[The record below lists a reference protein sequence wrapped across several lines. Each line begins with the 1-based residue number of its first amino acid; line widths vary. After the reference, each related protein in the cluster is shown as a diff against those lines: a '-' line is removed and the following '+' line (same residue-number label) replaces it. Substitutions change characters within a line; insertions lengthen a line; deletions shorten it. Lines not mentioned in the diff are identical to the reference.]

1 MDVGQKIRILKRYL
15 KEKSITPEDVNLN
28 DQDLT
33 AYAGLDRLLDYIS
46 IHNNGLFDFATLESD
61 EKQWKQYV
69 DILNYS
75 ATYSPGSP
83 PVVIDTS
90 ERKAQFGLQYWRNTR
105 VIEALPRD
113 NYYARTVTLSTEE
126 NDEFDQLI
134 TESRAKLYEIFQTLP
149 ETPAFNP
156 ANIVQ
161 VNSLISSIKEK
172 LSALTSNSSQI
183 TVLQKKLNLLT
194 DLNKINQLERL
205 TIPQDN
211 GSNLSYC
218 ILAET
223 VEGVTEKISL
233 ITLAK
238 VKEQLGHLCAQNELD
253 LDSYNES
260 REQYYKLVTEG
271 ILKLPKRGDIK
282 EVQREAIALNISRLM
297 GLDTT
302 SSTTVTYN
310 GRPALFIPFD
320 NINLLNEFSFGKIF
334 KVGMGLSGQIYTH
347 YSTIKPLGEGVQ
359 SDLYIKDF
367 GNALALLYL
376 CCDTDAIGGYCKN
389 KALRNYSSLYIFDQV
404 ITDTDKFILDSR
416 ISLQPNQFIMKHT
429 RHGQGRNRTLIEDS
443 SIVTKYAS
451 IMQLKELKRIITQY
465 CDHISW
471 LHHNRTQTI
480 KRLLQEELAKDERVR
495 LTEEL
500 NDIEILEK
508 DVEQIKRQ
516 ILIRINKIAEIL
528 PQTTGVV
535 GFDTI
540 RQCLILEKLLHNP
553 VLYSDDGRPYKNPWT
568 TRQTNTVQAIHDLQN
583 GKIQITFKFNI
594 PEDMVDFI
602 KRHGGGDSL
611 SMTSPKVITISK
623 AHLDS
628 LRENML
634 HPEHSPELSLN
645 TNYLDDK
652 DLCIIKMA
660 YRIGNR
666 TKILNAIAEYRILM
680 NNEQVSFHNKIECLT
695 QTEAK
700 IKALIEMANDKG
712 LGMHI
717 LKKFYFD
724 AQQRLQKLINQEVMP
739 HDISQAFAAALKL
752 DRVSEFNQVVREAIV
767 QNKVTDTQFITFLSD
782 CIKKEALATNYKE
795 AQKESRALSI
805 EAQRI
810 INHLKSPVVPLIV
823 QLGGQVYSQAGLA
836 DAHTVTNLENDLQ
849 LDREKPDTVS
859 MTTLDLHGVMT
870 KEEIIKNGMTVT
882 V

>member
-33 AYAGLDRLLDYIS
+33 AYVGLDKLLDYIS

-83 PVVIDTS
+83 PALISTS
-90 ERKAQFGLQYWRNTR
+90 ERKAQFGLQYWLNTR
-105 VIEALPRD
+105 TIEALPRD
-113 NYYARTVTLSTEE
+113 NYYTRVVILSIEE
-126 NDEFDQLI
+126 DEEFDRLI
-134 TESRAKLYEIFQTLP
+134 TESRAKLYAITQTFP
-149 ETPAFNP
+149 ETSSFNP
-156 ANIVQ
+156 ANIIQ
-161 VNSLISSIKEK
+161 VNNQISSIKEK
-172 LSALTSNSSQI
+172 LDALTGNSTQI

-194 DLNKINQLERL
+194 DLNKINQLQRL
-205 TIPQDN
+205 NIPQDN
-211 GSNLSYC
+211 GSSLSYC
-218 ILAET
+218 TLAET
-223 VEGVTEKISL
+223 IEGVTEKISL

-238 VKEQLGHLCAQNELD
+238 VKEQLGHLCAQKELD
-253 LDSYNES
+253 LVSYSES
-260 REQYYKLVTEG
+260 REQYYKLDTQG
-271 ILKLPKRGDIK
+271 ILKLPKYGDIK
-282 EVQREAIALNISRLM
+282 EVQREAMALNISRLM

-302 SSTTVTYN
+302 SSTTVSYN

-320 NINLLNEFSFGKIF
+320 SINLLNEFSSGKSF
-334 KVGMGLSGQIYTH
+334 KAGMGLSGQIYTH

-359 SDLYIKDF
+359 ADLYIKDF

-404 ITDTDKFILDSR
+404 ITDTGKFILDSR

-443 SIVTKYAS
+443 SIMTKYAS

-480 KRLLQEELAKDERVR
+480 KRLLQGELAKDERVR

-500 NDIEILEK
+500 NDVDILEK
-508 DVEQIKRQ
+508 DAEQIKSQ
-516 ILIRINKIAEIL
+516 IIIRINKIAEVL
-528 PQTTGVV
+528 PQTTGIV
-535 GFDTI
+535 GFDVI

-568 TRQTNTVQAIHDLQN
+568 TRQANPVQTINDLQN
-583 GKIQITFKFNI
+583 GKIQITFKSNI
-594 PEDMVDFI
+594 PEEMVDFI

-611 SMTSPKVITISK
+611 TITSPKVITISK

-628 LRENML
+628 LKENML
-634 HPEHSPELSLN
+634 HPEYSPELSLN

-666 TKILNAIAEYRILM
+666 TKILNAIAEYRAIM

-724 AQQRLQKLINQEVMP
+724 MQQRLQKLINPEVMP
-739 HDISQAFAAALKL
+739 HDISKAFAAALKL
-752 DRVSEFNQVVREAIV
+752 DRVSDFNKVVREAIV
-767 QNKVTDTQFITFLSD
+767 QNKVTDPQFIIFLAD

-795 AQKESRALSI
+795 AQKASGALSI

-823 QLGGQVYSQAGLA
+823 QLGGQVHSQSELA
-836 DAHTVTNLENDLQ
+836 DTDGIANLENGLQ
-849 LDREKPDTVS
+849 LDCEKPDTES
-859 MTTLDLHGVMT
+859 IATMELHQAVT
-870 KEEIIKNGMTVT
+870 KEEIIRNGMTVT

>member
-15 KEKSITPEDVNLN
+15 KEKSISPEDVNLN

-33 AYAGLDRLLDYIS
+33 AYVGLDKLLDYIS

-83 PVVIDTS
+83 PALINTS
-90 ERKAQFGLQYWRNTR
+90 ERKAQFGLQYWLNTR
-105 VIEALPRD
+105 TIEALPRD
-113 NYYARTVTLSTEE
+113 NYYTRTVTLSIEE
-126 NDEFDQLI
+126 DEEFDKLI
-134 TESRAKLYEIFQTLP
+134 TESRSKLYAITQTFP
-149 ETPAFNP
+149 EAGSFNP
-156 ANIVQ
+156 ANINQ
-161 VNSLISSIKEK
+161 VNNRISSIKEK
-172 LSALTSNSSQI
+172 LDTLTGNSPQI
-183 TVLQKKLNLLT
+183 TILQKKLNVLT
-194 DLNKINQLERL
+194 DLNKINQLQRL
-205 TIPQDN
+205 NIPKDN
-211 GSNLSYC
+211 GSSLSYC
-218 ILAET
+218 TLAVT
-223 VEGVTEKISL
+223 IEGVTEKISL

-253 LDSYNES
+253 LDSYSES
-260 REQYYKLVTEG
+260 REQYYKLDTQG

-282 EVQREAIALNISRLM
+282 EVQREAMALNISRLM

-310 GRPALFIPFD
+310 GHPALFIPFD
-320 NINLLNEFSFGKIF
+320 NINLLNEFSSGKIF
-334 KVGMGLSGQIYTH
+334 KAGMGLSGQSYTH
-347 YSTIKPLGEGVQ
+347 YSTIKPLGEGIQ
-359 SDLYIKDF
+359 ADLYIKDF

-389 KALRNYSSLYIFDQV
+389 KALRNYISLYIFDQV
-404 ITDTDKFILDSR
+404 FTDTDKFILDSR

-480 KRLLQEELAKDERVR
+480 KIQLQGELANDERVR

-500 NDIEILEK
+500 NDVEILEK
-508 DVEQIKRQ
+508 DAEQIKRQ
-516 ILIRINKIAEIL
+516 ILIRINNIAEVL
-528 PQTTGVV
+528 PQTTGIV
-535 GFDTI
+535 GFDVI

-553 VLYSDDGRPYKNPWT
+553 ALYSDDGRPYKNPWT
-568 TRQTNTVQAIHDLQN
+568 TRQRNTAQTINDLQN
-583 GKIQITFKFNI
+583 GKLQITFKFNI
-594 PEDMVDFI
+594 PEEMVDFI
-602 KRHGGGDSL
+602 KRRGGGDSL
-611 SMTSPKVITISK
+611 TMTSPKVITISK
-623 AHLDS
+623 VDLDS

-645 TNYLDDK
+645 TDYLDDK

-666 TKILNAIAEYRILM
+666 TKILNTIAEYRILM
-680 NNEQVSFHNKIECLT
+680 NNGKVSSHDKMECLA

-724 AQQRLQKLINQEVMP
+724 AQQQLQKLINPEVMP

-752 DRVSEFNQVVREAIV
+752 DRVSEFNKVVREAIV
-767 QNKVTDTQFITFLSD
+767 QNKVTDPQFIIFLSD
-782 CIKKEALATNYKE
+782 CIKKEVLATNYKE
-795 AQKESRALSI
+795 AQKESRALSL

-823 QLGGQVYSQAGLA
+823 QLGGQIHSQAGLA
-836 DAHTVTNLENDLQ
+836 DTNTVTNLEDELQ
-849 LDREKPDTVS
+849 PDREKPDTVS
-859 MTTLDLHGVMT
+859 MTTLNLHGVVT
-870 KEEIIKNGMTVT
+870 KEEITKNGMTVT